1 MATNDCSSHTTQLPQ
16 PAYQTRGQLNRA
28 EGPSRFPNRV
38 GREAD
43 CGVQGSGSAG
53 HGRRPLPVPPP
64 RQPCSRTPGP
74 EDVKDVV
81 PEVEWRTTKPLFSL
95 QASADVASER
105 MCSSAS
111 NYSQPSN
118 DNYNSFKQPAPS
130 WPLNP
135 IRQSLIEPE
144 SDWIPAKNVF
154 SPRAAPLLLPAL
166 DQLIKQ
172 NTPTEFS
179 QFNPHDLSPQELKM
193 WVKTQRSTG
202 FHPPRIWH
210 QRFGLAWIGGSWRSK
225 QKLTTQEADYNSA
238 LVDEKEAILNNP
250 SSTHD
255 AARSQSNEI
264 LLPMHLLDS
273 KLLKPITNSDESS
286 DNPALTLLN
295 FIPDFSRTTPHHHV
309 DQQPTFSHRFL
320 ILAHLENFRDFL
332 QFIGLV
338 GGFYGSRVNSSSSS
352 AQTIISKLPIFQRVY
367 PHQSFLNYPL
377 LLFQWI
383 PGLLS
388 FDLTSFFGYSSA
400 LMITIY
406 SGFLLLVLYEFYFL
420 TGGWK
425 GPRRRATS
433 SKVEDRPS
441 NCRLDHPMSQ
451 KKSEGHELPEFLVT
465 DSPTASSNP
474 LMLSFLRWRKIRNCR
489 NTSFYSIT
497 ITLLL
502 LSLYVPV
509 TRMCIDGLVWGN
521 NYWPIENVYISH
533 QDQHMSLTENSLG
546 EPLGSL
552 TTPIEFCYR
561 TAVKKHE
568 FEARGLVLFQSII
581 LLLLFSCWFPF
592 RFYNVIAA
600 CSDHLRNRRDQTHH
614 TLNNLESHRNSSPVY
629 GSGLLERFSYFN
641 HAYKQDDN
649 WAPARDIISRFLTK
663 LIIIFLTT
671 IPVKDNCIF
680 IKRWETSRYLIDLMR
695 FLFLSFAFLLVWIF
709 QSIWKPYR
717 FKSLNMINDLNI
729 KFCLFLGVVGLGS
742 VFIHFQEL
750 LFGSIAL
757 IWTTIMYL
765 LNIHYLAIH
774 STTAKRLLSNF
785 NHKLDIDKSLFSADF
800 DFQKEVIRRVW
811 HESLCVLL
819 LGMPDFR
826 IGEGKTLQWREE
838 VPGAPYL
845 ANFEGTH
852 GERLVENLKL
862 LRALGA
868 SKYRQ
873 ASQPAL
879 QKDQSDEK
887 TLSIQRI
894 IRSDFT
900 GPDCFWKPHNAA
912 DLEGV
917 TTFFGRADVI
927 PFPFTVIFKYDQ
939 RLAPVCIS
947 RLGDLRAFVAQNQNP
962 QVRMR
967 RKVRLIFRA
976 LENKQV
982 FAPLSL
988 PWETVQTIKGERR
1001 PRWFQIR
1008 ARSDVNFRSGV
1019 LKIYRNCQNKWQ
1031 GYNFNSGFQVSIQY
1045 KDGQS
1050 IKSNGSTISRI
1061 HHTRLPRSLG
1071 LRDDFKVTPILAKL
1085 FQDNHSII
1093 NTTLEKVERAL
1104 GSHRSY
1110 FSRQAA
1116 WKQNRM
1122 SFSFLEVF
1130 FQGQNHISSNAL
1142 RSKLESHLLLNE
1154 VDQQLRRLPQ
1164 ICRGSL
1170 QVMEERMERINKSKL
1185 NQWWFVIFDDI
1196 YRRNYK
1202 ILNRLST
1209 KPEDFSPYHRGS
1221 VCYKPMIRS
1230 DLEKFLMNRNVFQPD
1245 WELQDGEQDSGH
1257 PEGANYHSNH
1267 PVFHPG
1273 FLNQL
1278 YFHLDLFLFKELDEN
1293 AEELK
1298 KSGNSQDNW
1307 LPRSKLY
1314 QGVYEIDRPYQRD
1327 RNLLTRLKDGLK
1339 KWLLLEEPFR
1349 AAQEET
1355 DDEGDDL
1362 EKSEQGTRHDRQSE
1376 QLIKLGPTQNFSKL
1390 DKLPNQ
1396 IYKEMSDYDAGQD
1409 TARKKAP
1416 AAFSGTNSNSDRS
1429 TYVHSSDGHP
1439 SDWNISSHD
1448 SATGYD
1454 ITDDLA
1460 FNSNDSTAE
1469 TDSTIYGFH

>member
-1 MATNDCSSHTTQLPQ
+1 MAANVCSSHTTQLPQ

-28 EGPSRFPNRV
+28 EEGPSRFPNRV

-64 RQPCSRTPGP
+64 RQPRSRNPGP
-74 EDVKDVV
+74 EDVEDVV

-130 WPLNP
+130 WPLDP

-179 QFNPHDLSPQELKM
+179 QFNPQDLSPQELKM

-255 AARSQSNEI
+255 AGLSQSNEI

-295 FIPDFSRTTPHHHV
+295 FIPDFSRTTPHHH
-309 DQQPTFSHRFL
+309 
-320 ILAHLENFRDFL
+320 
-332 QFIGLV
+332 
-338 GGFYGSRVNSSSSS
+338 
-352 AQTIISKLPIFQRVY
+352 
-367 PHQSFLNYPL
+367 
-377 LLFQWI
+377 WI
-383 PGLLS
+383 PGILS
-388 FDLTSFFGYSSA
+388 FDLTSFFGYLSA

-406 SGFLLLVLYEFYFL
+406 SGLLLVVLYEFYFL

-425 GPRRRATS
+425 GPRKRATS

-451 KKSEGHELPEFLVT
+451 KKSEGHELPEVLVA
-465 DSPTASSNP
+465 DSATASSNS
-474 LMLSFLRWRKIRNCR
+474 MLRFLRWKKIRNCR

-521 NYWPIENVYISH
+521 NYWPIENVYITH
-533 QDQHMSLTENSLG
+533 QDQHMNLAENSLG

-561 TAVKKHE
+561 TTVKKHE

-600 CSDHLRNRRDQTHH
+600 CSVHLRSRRDQTHH

-629 GSGLLERFSYFN
+629 GSSLLERFSYFN

-649 WAPARDIISRFLTK
+649 WAPARDIISRFLIK

-695 FLFLSFAFLLVWIF
+695 FLFLVQIPQHDQRLEHQILPI
-709 QSIWKPYR
+709 P
-717 FKSLNMINDLNI
+717 
-729 KFCLFLGVVGLGS
+729 G
-742 VFIHFQEL
+742 EL
-750 LFGSIAL
+750 LFGSIVL

-785 NHKLDIDKSLFSADF
+785 NHKLEIDKSLFSADF

-819 LGMPDFR
+819 LGMPDYR
-826 IGEGKTLQWREE
+826 IEEGKTLQWREE

-988 PWETVQTIKGERR
+988 PWETVQAIKGERR
-1001 PRWFQIR
+1001 QRWSQR

-1061 HHTRLPRSLG
+1061 HHTRLPRSIG
-1071 LRDDFKVTPILAKL
+1071 LRDDFKVTPMLAKL

-1104 GSHRSY
+1104 ESHRSY

-1130 FQGQNHISSNAL
+1130 FQDQNHISSNAL

-1245 WELQDGEQDSGH
+1245 WELQDGGQDSGH

-1267 PVFHPG
+1267 SVFHPG

-1293 AEELK
+1293 AKELR

-1327 RNLLTRLKDGLK
+1327 GNLLTRLKDGLK

-1376 QLIKLGPTQNFSKL
+1376 QLIKLGPMQNFSKL
-1390 DKLPNQ
+1390 DMLPNQ

-1429 TYVHSSDGHP
+1429 TYVHSSEGHP
-1439 SDWNISSHD
+1439 RDWIISSHD

-1460 FNSNDSTAE
+1460 CNSNDSTAE